1 MPSLCE
7 QGQLKRSAHTIEKET
22 PTTPGGKI
30 GGFYWQVVHASMI
43 LSLSWMMNSAGC
55 NFNFHFSQGQNYSH
69 VTGKNIYIL
78 SVTFSK
84 EGSQG
89 LRALLGFMVVN
100 KMLMHECTV
109 HSR

>member
-1 MPSLCE
+1 MPSSCE
-7 QGQLKRSAHTIEKET
+7 QGQLKRSAYTIEKET

-69 VTGKNIYIL
+69 VIGKNIYIQYRG
-78 SVTFSK
+78 VT
-84 EGSQG
+84 
-89 LRALLGFMVVN
+89 GFKGVIKFYGCQQNVDA
-100 KMLMHECTV
+100 
-109 HSR
+109 